1 MNTVAGS
8 AVAAGSKP
16 RRLHPIGL
24 VAHKEWTELRRD
36 ARWRVLLVVTLL
48 LMAAALALGLER
60 SRHLDDV
67 HEQAEAGDR
76 QVWTAQGAKNPHA
89 AAHFGQYAHKP
100 VGPLAVADPGVDTF
114 VGNAVWL
121 EAHRQNDVQFRAARD
136 GTLAAR
142 MGQLN
147 LAFVLQT
154 VLPLMALLLG
164 FAAVSG
170 EREQGTLRQWVALGL
185 RPWHLLAGKALTCA
199 AVLAALLIVACGGLT
214 LGLALAGDEV
224 MLPAGQGWRLV
235 GLALAYGLYL
245 LGFLL
250 LALAVSAAVRS
261 ARLALVGLLM
271 FWLLN
276 SFLVPRAATDLVRAQ
291 SPLPSAQS
299 MRTAMAEDKKQ
310 LFGHDEKHPGFIA
323 LRERVLRE
331 HGVARIEDLPVN
343 FRALAL
349 REDDQAGYRIFDRHF
364 GRLHAQIEAQD
375 TRREWA
381 GFVFPMLALQPLSMA
396 MAGTDN
402 RHHHDFVR
410 AAEAHRRLIQAAI
423 SQDLLAHARPGQTDY
438 VATPA
443 LWAHIP
449 AFAYQAPAASWAWQ
463 SQGGNVAALLLWC
476 VLCATAARLAAG
488 RLQRL

>member
-1 MNTVAGS
+1 MNT
-8 AVAAGSKP
+8 AVDDTLAVGGDAP
-16 RRLHPIGL
+16 RLHPIGL
-24 VAHKEWTELRRD
+24 VARKEWTELKRD

-48 LMAAALALGLER
+48 LMAAALALGLQR
-60 SRHLDDV
+60 THHLAGAHD
-67 HEQAEAGDR
+67 QAAAGDR
-76 QVWTAQGAKNPHA
+76 RVWTAQGAKNPHA

-100 VGPLAVADPGVDTF
+100 VGPLAVADPGVDAF

-121 EAHRQNDVQFRAARD
+121 EAHRQNDALFRAARD

-164 FAAVSG
+164 FAAVAG

-185 RPWHLLAGKALTCA
+185 RPWHLLAGKAMTGA
-199 AVLAALLIVACGGLT
+199 GVLAALLVVACGGLA
-214 LGLALAGDEV
+214 LGLALGGDGLV
-224 MLPAGQGWRLV
+224 LQAGQGWRLAGM
-235 GLALAYGLYL
+235 GLGYGLYL

-250 LALAVSAAVRS
+250 LALAVTAAVRS
-261 ARLALVGLLM
+261 TRLALVGLLM

-276 SFLVPRAATDLVRAQ
+276 SFLAPRVATDFVRAAA
-291 SPLPSAQS
+291 PLPSAQAF
-299 MRTAMAEDKKQ
+299 RTAMAEDKKL

-331 HGVARIEDLPVN
+331 YGVARIEDLPVN

-349 REDDQAGYRIFDRHF
+349 REDDQAGYRIFDQHF
-364 GRLHAQIEAQD
+364 GRLQAQIEAQD
-375 TRREWA
+375 ARRGWA
-381 GFVFPMLALQPLSMA
+381 GWVFPMLALQPLSMA

-410 AAEAHRRLIQAAI
+410 AAEAHRRLIQTAI
-423 SQDLLAHARPGQTDY
+423 SQDTIANARPGQADY
-438 VATPA
+438 VAAPT
-443 LWAHIP
+443 LWADIP
-449 AFAYQAPAASWAWQ
+449 AFAYQAPAAAWAWQ
-463 SQGGNVAALLLWC
+463 TQATHLAALLLWC
-476 VLCATAARLAAG
+476 GGCAFAMRLAAG
-488 RLQRL
+488 RLQQP